1 LTRVRF
7 VKIKLTEDWL
17 LSNRTMSL
25 LEEKFMAV
33 TPNNNGISRRSG
45 LAFAISAIFA
55 GGNVSAQE
63 SIDEIIVKGQGGVGS
78 IRLGVRNDAGSR
90 LGLSALDTPASVG
103 IITREE
109 IATKGDYG
117 ALDTVTRA
125 VGVSASAS
133 PGNGGTSISSRGFNG
148 HNSTVYTYDGTR
160 MYITAGTVTF
170 PADTWTLERVEVL
183 RGAGSVINGVGAL
196 GSTINY
202 VPKKPKLG
210 DSDFQAVVAG
220 GSFGMNR
227 VALGGGAQISE
238 SVAFRLDASRQEE
251 DGFVDRAAGKREVI
265 AGSLLLKPNEDLSV
279 RLSVDYADVD
289 AAPYWGTPLID
300 GEASSSLRENNY
312 NFADAKVKYEDIWSR
327 VSVEWRLS
335 DNVTFRNDSYLLDAQ
350 REWQNLEEYSF
361 NQDTGLIDRAFY
373 LGIIHDQE
381 QLGSR
386 FDFLIDSELAGL
398 DNKIS
403 IGAEINQID
412 MNYLNNFST
421 GGFGIGDS
429 VPVFGFE
436 PGLRPEAAT
445 PTILDYQTDTRQMAI
460 FIDDTLQI
468 TDKLSVVL
476 GGRFD
481 DIDFDRFD
489 LAVGGNPSAAFDTK
503 FSEFTWR
510 AGVVYQPTEQLS
522 LYAQTSTAVDPV
534 TSPIS
539 INAGNADFDLATG
552 RQYEI
557 GVKQQFLNGNGEYTL
572 AYFDIEKND
581 IITRLPA
588 SVIDEQIGQQ
598 SSNGVEFTLRVNP
611 VDSLSVDFNVSS
623 INAEFDEFFSRGVSL
638 AGNTPR
644 NVPENTANLW
654 LNWSPINN
662 VQIGGGFRRVDSRF
676 ANDQNT
682 EEMPSYTVF
691 DASVNWMATEN
702 LTVTGRVRNL
712 TNEEDFVLAPYVLN
726 QWIFGDPRAFELS
739 LRYRM

>member
-7 VKIKLTEDWL
+7 VKIKLTEDWS
-17 LSNRTMSL
+17 LSNRAMLL

-210 DSDFQAVVAG
+210 DSNFQAVVAG

-265 AGSLLLKPNEDLSV
+265 AGSLLLKLNEDLSV

-300 GEASSSLRENNY
+300 GEAGSSLRENNY

-429 VPVFGFE
+429 IPVFGFE

-489 LAVGGNPSAAFDTK
+489 LAIGGNPSAAFDTK

>member
-1 LTRVRF
+1 VR
-7 VKIKLTEDWL
+7 
-17 LSNRTMSL
+17 
-25 LEEKFMAV
+25 
-33 TPNNNGISRRSG
+33 
-45 LAFAISAIFA
+45 
-55 GGNVSAQE
+55 
-63 SIDEIIVKGQGGVGS
+63 
-78 IRLGVRNDAGSR
+78 
-90 LGLSALDTPASVG
+90 
-103 IITREE
+103 
-109 IATKGDYG
+109 
-117 ALDTVTRA
+117 
-125 VGVSASAS
+125 
-133 PGNGGTSISSRGFNG
+133 
-148 HNSTVYTYDGTR
+148 
-160 MYITAGTVTF
+160 
-170 PADTWTLERVEVL
+170 
-183 RGAGSVINGVGAL
+183 
-196 GSTINY
+196 
-202 VPKKPKLG
+202 
-210 DSDFQAVVAG
+210 
-220 GSFGMNR
+220 
-227 VALGGGAQISE
+227 
-238 SVAFRLDASRQEE
+238 
-251 DGFVDRAAGKREVI
+251 
-265 AGSLLLKPNEDLSV
+265 
-279 RLSVDYADVD
+279 
-289 AAPYWGTPLID
+289 
-300 GEASSSLRENNY
+300 
-312 NFADAKVKYEDIWSR
+312 
-327 VSVEWRLS
+327 RLS
-335 DNVTFRNDSYLLDAQ
+335 DNGTFRNDSYLLDAQ

-489 LAVGGNPSAAFDTK
+489 LAIGGNPSAAFDTK

>member
-1 LTRVRF
+1 
-7 VKIKLTEDWL
+7 
-17 LSNRTMSL
+17 
-25 LEEKFMAV
+25 
-33 TPNNNGISRRSG
+33 
-45 LAFAISAIFA
+45 
-55 GGNVSAQE
+55 
-63 SIDEIIVKGQGGVGS
+63 
-78 IRLGVRNDAGSR
+78 
-90 LGLSALDTPASVG
+90 
-103 IITREE
+103 
-109 IATKGDYG
+109 
-117 ALDTVTRA
+117 LDTVTRA

-489 LAVGGNPSAAFDTK
+489 LAIGGNPSAAFDTK